1 MVNNLRIKFVIVT
14 TSLMVIVFAVFF
26 TANTLYNNYW
36 NDVEIADMLDWIAY
50 SGVFAGDEPDYDNGN
65 IFTMMEEERPIIG
78 IKVNADG
85 EIISS
90 KTIGAKK
97 DYLGDNQNI
106 ERDIII
112 KMLKFGD
119 KKLKIGGYYY
129 SYNKL
134 ADDQILLIIMDNSI
148 SGFQFLQIAGIT
160 ALIALGILVLIG
172 ITFYLS
178 KFVTE
183 PAKQSLVREKRFISD
198 ASHEL
203 KTPLGAISINAQVLQ
218 MDNKDNLY
226 LKNIISESERMGRLI
241 EHLLML
247 SKLDETET
255 VDFINISVSA
265 ICEEMALTYESVAF
279 EKHINFI
286 YEVDENIQISGN
298 EDEIRQL
305 LAILID
311 NALKNVNEKG
321 KIYLKCKREQNKAYI
336 EVVNTGH
343 GIEPE
348 DLEHIFERFYTTD
361 KSRNRGSFGLGL
373 SIAKAIVERH
383 GGTIEVKSDIDKQT
397 CFMIRL

>member
-1 MVNNLRIKFVIVT
+1 MVSKLRKKFVIVT
-14 TSLMVIVFAVFF
+14 TSLMLIVFAVFF

-50 SGVFAGDEPDYDNGN
+50 SGVFTDDEPDYDKSN
-65 IFTMMEEERPIIG
+65 IFTILEEERPIIG
-78 IKVNADG
+78 MKVNANG

-90 KTIGAKK
+90 KTIGAGK
-97 DYLGDNQNI
+97 DYLGGDQNI
-106 ERDIII
+106 ERDLII

-119 KKLKIGGYYY
+119 KKLKIAGYYY

-148 SGFQFLQIAGIT
+148 SGFQFLQIAGI
-160 ALIALGILVLIG
+160 AVLIVLGILVLIG

-203 KTPLGAISINAQVLQ
+203 KTPLGAISINAQALQ
-218 MDNKDNLY
+218 MDIKDNLY

-247 SKLDETET
+247 SKLDEAEIK
-255 VDFINISVSA
+255 DFANFSVSA

-279 EKHINFI
+279 EKHIDFT
-286 YEVDENIQISGN
+286 YEIDEDIQISGN

-305 LAILID
+305 LAIMID

-321 KIYLKCKREQNKAYI
+321 RIYLKCKREQNQACI

-373 SIAKAIVERH
+373 SIAKAIVDRH
-383 GGTIEVKSDIDKQT
+383 GGIIEVKSDIDKQT
-397 CFMIRL
+397 SFVIHL